1 MIDKLCIDCIYQNN
15 DDPTP
20 ECLQYRQKNNW
31 QSKSCSSCKYIN
43 TDMEAE
49 PCAACK
55 NYSHWKPDEDD
66 VNHPAHY
73 TQGGIECIDAIK
85 ASMTPDEYAGYLKG
99 NIQKYLWRYEN
110 KGGVQDLEKAMWY
123 LDRLIKHRRE
133 QWADKLK

>member
-20 ECLQYRQKNNW
+20 ECLQCRQKNNW
-31 QSKSCSSCKYIN
+31 QSKCCASCKHDSEN
-43 TDMEAE
+43 PFEE
-49 PCAACK
+49 PCSTCK

-66 VNHPAHY
+66 VNHPDHY
-73 TQGGIECIDAIK
+73 TQGGIECIDAIR

-99 NIQKYLWRYEN
+99 NIQKYLWRYEH